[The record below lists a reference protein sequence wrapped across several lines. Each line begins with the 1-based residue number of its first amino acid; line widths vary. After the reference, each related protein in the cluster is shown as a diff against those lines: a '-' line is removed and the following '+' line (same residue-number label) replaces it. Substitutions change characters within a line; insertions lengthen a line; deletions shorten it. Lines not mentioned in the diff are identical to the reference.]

1 MNTKRLTDKLF
12 DKWPAKIICF
22 IIAVFLYFFHQAS
35 LVETKTFV
43 LPLEVIENGMVMH
56 LGNIPKS
63 VSVVV
68 RADDN
73 DIKSILPSDMTATVS
88 LDSITEKGTYN
99 LPVNI
104 LLSENL
110 MEMDPL
116 EVKLKDEIITVQV
129 DTKSFK
135 YVPILPSIIGEV
147 SHGYEIQNIS
157 MTPSTV
163 EIFGPSSIVNATQ
176 EIYSTRLNVSNA
188 ETNFATEVSYQNLD
202 NLLTVVD
209 EGPFKAT
216 VSVVPKIMERDFTEV
231 EIEVVNLSSALEIK
245 DGLPLISLKLSGS
258 MPLLEN
264 YNLSKNAVQLNCK
277 DIIEPGSYEIPLR
290 YVIPAN
296 LQLLEKSDE
305 ELTVNVIKKTEPENA
320 SAEGAE

>member
-1 MNTKRLTDKLF
+1 MNTNRLADKLF
-12 DKWPAKIICF
+12 DKWPAKVICF

-68 RADDN
+68 RADEN
-73 DIKSILPSDMTATVS
+73 NIKAILPTDMQATIS
-88 LDSITEKGTYN
+88 LDSITEKGTYT

-104 LLSENL
+104 FLSDTIK
-110 MEMDPL
+110 EMDPL
-116 EVKLKDEIITVQV
+116 EVKLKDEAVTVQV

-135 YVPILPSIIGEV
+135 YVPILPSVIGEV

-157 MTPSTV
+157 MNPSTV
-163 EIFGPSSIVNATQ
+163 EIFGPTTIVNATEQ
-176 EIYSTRLNVSNA
+176 IYSTRVNVSNA
-188 ETNFATEVSYQNLD
+188 EINFATEVSYQNIN

-216 VSVVPKIMERDFTEV
+216 VSIVPKIMERDFTNLEV
-231 EIEVVNLSSALEIK
+231 EVLNLLPGLELQEE
-245 DGLPLISLKLSGS
+245 LPSVSVKLSGAMS
-258 MPLLEN
+258 FLEN
-264 YNLSKNAVQLNCK
+264 YSVSKHSVILNLHE
-277 DIIEPGSYEIPLR
+277 ITEPGTYEIPLR
-290 YVIPAN
+290 YIFPAN
-296 LQLLEKSDE
+296 IQLLEKSDE
-305 ELTVNVIKKTEPENA
+305 ELTVTIIKKLEPESA
-320 SAEGAE
+320 PAEGAE

>member
-110 MEMDPL
+110 MEMDSL
-116 EVKLKDEIITVQV
+116 EVKL
-129 DTKSFK
+129 
-135 YVPILPSIIGEV
+135 
-147 SHGYEIQNIS
+147 
-157 MTPSTV
+157 
-163 EIFGPSSIVNATQ
+163 
-176 EIYSTRLNVSNA
+176 
-188 ETNFATEVSYQNLD
+188 
-202 NLLTVVD
+202 
-209 EGPFKAT
+209 
-216 VSVVPKIMERDFTEV
+216 
-231 EIEVVNLSSALEIK
+231 
-245 DGLPLISLKLSGS
+245 
-258 MPLLEN
+258 
-264 YNLSKNAVQLNCK
+264 
-277 DIIEPGSYEIPLR
+277 
-290 YVIPAN
+290 
-296 LQLLEKSDE
+296 
-305 ELTVNVIKKTEPENA
+305 
-320 SAEGAE
+320 